1 MPTPIRVKEEINALK
16 NDADKMVKDI
26 SKLSAELTEAGI
38 EQAKAAGSEVSNY
51 TKQKM
56 GQLRDKMDEANK
68 LVSSYGTK
76 IDKSVRS
83 NPYAFIGGS
92 IGIGWLLS
100 KMLNSKN
107 RPSH

>member
-38 EQAKAAGSEVSNY
+38 EQAKAATGEVSKY
-51 TKQKM
+51 IKLKM
-56 GQLRDKMDEANK
+56 EQLRDKMGEANK
-68 LVSSYGTK
+68 LMSNYGNK
-76 IDKSVRS
+76 IDHSVRS

-100 KMLNSKN
+100 KMFNSKN
-107 RPSH
+107 HVSH